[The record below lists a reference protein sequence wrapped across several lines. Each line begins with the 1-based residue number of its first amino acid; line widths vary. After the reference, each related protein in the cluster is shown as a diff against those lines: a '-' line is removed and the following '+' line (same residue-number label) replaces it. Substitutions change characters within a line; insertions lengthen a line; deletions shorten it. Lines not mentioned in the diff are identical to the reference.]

1 MSPQAASTAAISF
14 RRAPGEKRSA
24 LLEAARALFSEQ
36 GFEGT
41 STAQIAREAGVS
53 EGILFHHFGSKKGLF
68 EAIAEAFVEAGIA
81 ATTAGQLHE
90 LSEETIVR
98 SAFDFADTDPGLYQL
113 LSHFSSETDATA
125 RSDRFV
131 AAIQRRLEE
140 AIARGL
146 ARNGDTAIMA
156 RLQFVLVDGAYKAW
170 RRDGS
175 IERREDY
182 IREAAI
188 ALRATSARSFTEH
201 QEGETQP

>member
-1 MSPQAASTAAISF
+1 MSPQATNTAAISF

-24 LLEAARALFSEQ
+24 LLEAARTLFSEQ
-36 GFEGT
+36 GFAGT

-81 ATTAGQLHE
+81 ATTAGRLHE

-131 AAIQRRLEE
+131 AAIQHRLEE

-146 ARNGDTAIMA
+146 ARDGDTAIMA

-170 RRDGS
+170 RRDGRAA
-175 IERREDY
+175 RREDY

-188 ALRATSARSFTEH
+188 ALRATSARSCTEH